1 MSVILTGYTIK
12 HLIDMWIS
20 RSRLGKKSRWFSV
33 IAVEEFISW
42 LDRHQVVLMSAFD
55 YLEEDEPKDAIKK
68 IRVYIRKEKAEK
80 KGKKSG

>member
-42 LDRHQVVLMSAFD
+42 LKRNRVFLMSD
-55 YLEEDEPKDAIKK
+55 YDCLEVDEPEDAIKQIK
-68 IRVYIRKEKAEK
+68 AYIKEEKAEK